1 MTDTMT
7 AAEFREQHKGYETER
22 DLQRAACQW
31 MDAKGMA
38 YFAVPNG
45 QMRSGQAME
54 PGLQSGVPDLCVPI
68 PTGTYGSLYIELKQ
82 PGKYTR
88 KEQREWLSRLVDLG
102 HACAVCRSL
111 DDVIHLVSE
120 YLGDTLDPTDLWPEQ
135 R

>member
-7 AAEFREQHKGYETER
+7 AAEFQAEHGGPKNER
-22 DLQRAACQW
+22 QLQKNVCQW
-31 MDAKGMA
+31 LDAA
-38 YFAVPNG
+38 DVPHFAVPNG

-68 PTGTYGSLYIELKQ
+68 PTARYGSLYIELKQ

-120 YLGDTLDPTDLWPEQ
+120 YLDDTLDPTDLWPDQ